1 MLHHSMK
8 KIVVALACISLF
20 ACNSKHSE
28 AQLLDNE
35 VMRIHDEAMA
45 QSALVLKLKKAI
57 NNHLDSTRNL
67 TERVHLQKIS
77 AQLYK
82 ADRMMLDWMH
92 QYQTPDLG
100 NDTAINYLNIQL
112 NKINEVHSVTFESI
126 KEAQSV
132 LNKE

>member
-1 MLHHSMK
+1 MK
-8 KIVVALACISLF
+8 NIFILVVGLSLF
-20 ACNSKHSE
+20 ACNNKPSA
-28 AQLLDNE
+28 AQELDNE

-45 QSALVLKLKKAI
+45 QSALVLKLKRTI
-57 NNHLDSTRNL
+57 NNQLDSNRNL
-67 TERVHLQKIS
+67 AKRVRLQKIS

-92 QYQTPDLG
+92 QYQTPDLS

-112 NKINEVHSVTFESI
+112 NKINEVYSITFESI

-132 LNKE
+132 LNK

>member
-1 MLHHSMK
+1 MK
-8 KIVVALACISLF
+8 NIFILIIGLSLLACNNKPS
-20 ACNSKHSE
+20 A
-28 AQLLDNE
+28 AQELDNE

-45 QSALVLKLKKAI
+45 KSALVLKLKKAI
-57 NNHLDSTRNL
+57 NNQLDSTRDL
-67 TERVHLQKIS
+67 ATRVHLQKIS

-92 QYQTPDLG
+92 QYQTPNLS

-112 NKINEVHSVTFESI
+112 NKINEVYSVTFESI

-132 LNKE
+132 FNR